1 MKFYHVNAGRAKN
14 VRCTLLLALVIALFT
29 SVSYPASPALAATSS
44 ISLNQ
49 PTDIEF
55 YKTSDGQTE
64 MLIADSGNNRV
75 IRATPEGEV
84 LSTMEVNHVTAVTMG
99 NDGLIY
105 AAESGDQLQV
115 HIFNPDGTVNGSPIE
130 LKNKYWMDFS
140 QGGQQRY
147 IRNVLRFKQHNRETI
162 GVTYSENNVENNV
175 TQKSTTFAYGHLD
188 NSGGGSIGDLK
199 EYSSVISGT
208 NETGQNTWYSYANGV
223 FLYPLVSIQN
233 STDKLGD
240 LTLDLTNKHLYV
252 VSENKIMSTGY
263 EGYVYP
269 NTPVLSTWASGNET
283 YPIDISNPIAFEP
296 EGEVYMA
303 DTARN
308 RIVVFSADGTTA
320 RILGLSQGTSTKP
333 AAGAFSKTVK
343 KGLPVEFTTT
353 DFASNY
359 ADSEDQPMTDI
370 RITSLPDS
378 GKLQLHGTD
387 VVKDQIISVAEL
399 NFLTYIPSSA
409 FTAIK
414 TSFTWQAK
422 NGTVFSDN
430 ANVTIMLRIK
440 GDANGDGVITPADAL
455 LVNKYIK
462 GLITLTPDQIEVL
475 DMNDDGVLDAN
486 DTALIMG
493 IYLGINS

>member
-1 MKFYHVNAGRAKN
+1 MSGAF
-14 VRCTLLLALVIALFT
+14 
-29 SVSYPASPALAATSS
+29 
-44 ISLNQ
+44 
-49 PTDIEF
+49 
-55 YKTSDGQTE
+55 SDY
-64 MLIADSGNNRV
+64 SG
-75 IRATPEGEV
+75 A
-84 LSTMEVNHVTAVTMG
+84 TMG
-99 NDGLIY
+99 TDSQIWYTYGPG
-105 AAESGDQLQV
+105 AE
-115 HIFNPDGTVNGSPIE
+115 
-130 LKNKYWMDFS
+130 
-140 QGGQQRY
+140 
-147 IRNVLRFKQHNRETI
+147 
-162 GVTYSENNVENNV
+162 
-175 TQKSTTFAYGHLD
+175 
-188 NSGGGSIGDLK
+188 
-199 EYSSVISGT
+199 
-208 NETGQNTWYSYANGV
+208 
-223 FLYPLVSIQN
+223 LYPIPSIQN
-233 STDKLGD
+233 TTDKLGD
-240 LTLDLTNKHLYV
+240 LTLDLVNKQLYI
-252 VSENKIMSTGY
+252 VSENKIMRTNY
-263 EGYVYP
+263 EEYVDR
-269 NTPVLSTWASGNET
+269 PVLSTWVSGNET
-283 YPIDISNPIAFEP
+283 YPIDLGNQIGVGP

-303 DTARN
+303 DKARD
-308 RIVVFSADGTTA
+308 RIVVFSADGTSA

-343 KGLPVEFTTT
+343 KGLPVEFTAA

-399 NFLTYIPSSA
+399 NSLTYIPSSA